1 MRDLVVRRVAA
12 NPVLG
17 ARADSTFNCPACN
30 CTKHW
35 ESRFVYNPAAVLY
48 RGAVHLLYRAQDA
61 RLTSRIGLA
70 VAADGVHFERRA
82 PAEPVFYPDASAS
95 SRRLEWDGGIE
106 DPRVVERAPA
116 DGGGFL
122 MTYTAWNKMVAR
134 LCIATSRDLLAWSR
148 HGPAFA
154 GTAYEDAWSKSGA
167 VVARAAADGRVIAER
182 VQGRFWMYWGEH
194 HVHLATS
201 PDLIRWTPLL
211 DAAAPV
217 GEGYRSA
224 EC

>member
-1 MRDLVVRRVAA
+1 MS
-12 NPVLG
+12 G
-17 ARADSTFNCPACN
+17 ARPLSPSSTRTPPLQAG
-30 CTKHW
+30 
-35 ESRFVYNPAAVLY
+35 S
-48 RGAVHLLYRAQDA
+48 
-61 RLTSRIGLA
+61 LTLALALALTLSLTLALTLALALALTLALGLA
-70 VAADGVHFERRA
+70 LTLALTLTISLTFR
-82 PAEPVFYPDASAS
+82 
-95 SRRLEWDGGIE
+95 RRLEWDGGIE

-134 LCIATSRDLLAWSR
+134 LCIATSPNLLAWSR

-167 VVARAAADGRVIAER
+167 IVARAAADGRVIAER